1 MVVARRRPAFGLHV
15 VLLILAALGLYPLI
29 FMVLNAFKSGIQT
42 AASPFS
48 IPLHPLWQN
57 FVQAFE
63 ATGSAFW
70 RSGVIVSVSVTV
82 MLIFALM
89 AAYAFAKMRFP
100 GRDKLFYVIFGLLL
114 VPGFLVLIPLFLEI
128 KDLHLLNSLWGLIL
142 PYIAGGQ
149 AFCIFILR
157 TFIRALPDELFEA
170 AKMDGA
176 TEWPM
181 FLRIVVPLSVPIVV
195 TLALL
200 NVIGL
205 WSDYILPSLVLSTN
219 HETVALA
226 IANFV
231 PPPLAPSI
239 NAFNLQLA
247 AFTLA
252 SIPIAILFMFLM
264 RYFVAGITN
273 GSLKM

>member
-1 MVVARRRPAFGLHV
+1 MVARRRPAFLFHAI
-15 VLLILAALGLYPLI
+15 LLILAAITLYPMV
-29 FMVLNAFKSGIQT
+29 FMVLNAVKTGLQT
-42 AASPFS
+42 ASSPFS
-48 IPLHPLWQN
+48 VPTHPAWQN

-70 RSGVIVSVSVTV
+70 RSGVIVSVSVVV

-89 AAYAFAKMRFP
+89 SAYAFAKMEFP
-100 GRDKLFYVIFGLLL
+100 QRDRLFYVVFGLLL

-128 KDLHLLNSLWGLIL
+128 KDLNLLNSIWGLIL

-157 TFIRALPDELFEA
+157 TFIRAIPNELFEA
-170 AKMDGA
+170 AKIDGA
-176 TEWPM
+176 TEIPI
-181 FLRIVVPLSVPIVV
+181 FLRVVVPLSVPIVV

-205 WSDYILPSLVLSTN
+205 WSDYILPSLVFTS
-219 HETVALA
+219 HQTVAMA
-226 IANFV
+226 IANFQ

-252 SIPIAILFMFLM
+252 SVPIAILFLFLM
-264 RYFVAGITN
+264 RYFVAGMTN
-273 GSLKM
+273 GAIKM

>member
-1 MVVARRRPAFGLHV
+1 MIARRRPALVLHGI
-15 VLLILAALGLYPLI
+15 LLILAALGLYPII
-29 FMVLNAFKSGIQT
+29 FMMLNAVKTGIQT

-48 IPLHPLWQN
+48 VTTHPLWAN

-70 RSGVIVSVSVTV
+70 RSGVIVSVSVV
-82 MLIFALM
+82 FMLLFALM
-89 AAYAFAKMRFP
+89 AAYVFAKMEFP
-100 GRDKLFYVIFGLLL
+100 ERDYLFYVIFGLLL

-128 KDLHLLNSLWGLIL
+128 KDLGLLNSNWGLIL

-157 TFIRALPDELFEA
+157 TFIRAIPNELFEA
-170 AKMDGA
+170 AKIDGA
-176 TEWPM
+176 TEVPI
-181 FLRIVVPLSVPIVV
+181 FVRIVAPLSIPIVV

-219 HETVALA
+219 HQTVAMA

-231 PPPLAPSI
+231 PPPLAPSL

-252 SIPIAILFMFLM
+252 SVPIAILFLFLM

-273 GSLKM
+273 GSIKM

>member
-1 MVVARRRPAFGLHV
+1 MVARRRPPLVLHV
-15 VLLILAALGLYPLI
+15 ILLILAGLGLYPLI
-29 FMVLNAFKSGIQT
+29 FMVLNALKSGIET
-42 AASPFS
+42 ASSPFS

-57 FVQAFE
+57 VAQAFQVTD
-63 ATGSAFW
+63 AAFW
-70 RSGVIVSVSVTV
+70 RSGVIVATSVAL
-82 MLIFALM
+82 MLLFGLM
-89 AAYAFAKMRFP
+89 AAYAFAKLTFP
-100 GRDKLFYVIFGLLL
+100 GRDKLFYAIFGLLL

-128 KDLHLLNSLWGLIL
+128 KDLHLLNSMWGLIL

-170 AKMDGA
+170 AKIDGA
-176 TEWPM
+176 TELPM

-200 NVIGL
+200 NVVGL
-205 WSDYILPSLVLSTN
+205 WSDYILPSLVLSTS
-219 HETVALA
+219 HETLA
-226 IANFV
+226 MAVANFV
-231 PPPLAPSI
+231 PPPFAPSI

-273 GSLKM
+273 GSIKM